1 MRSGGALMGDPELAA
16 VSRYKLESQEL
27 LRSYR
32 SLAWQL
38 EVVDRELEQGS
49 HRDRKEQLHVRRMR
63 ITESLA
69 ATKARLRACRD
80 RCDSKARRVSP
91 HPEES

>member
-1 MRSGGALMGDPELAA
+1 MGDPELAA

-32 SLAWQL
+32 SLARQL
-38 EVVDRELEQGS
+38 EVVDRELERCFN
-49 HRDRKEQLHVRRMR
+49 RDRKEQLHVQRMR

-80 RCDSKARRVSP
+80 RCDSEARRVSP
-91 HPEES
+91 RPEKS